1 MKRKVLAAIAL
12 VLCLFLFAGCGEK
25 GIQGTWVLYEEIE
38 SDGTKITRKELD
50 ENGVN
55 EIYVIE
61 GDTVHYSCTLP
72 GAKKDIEIDMTLID
86 KGDNRYEFKIG
97 EKVTFASA
105 EVSGN
110 KLIYYVGEAPDMTK
124 MVFRRSK

>member
-1 MKRKVLAAIAL
+1 MEKKVFAVIAL
-12 VLCLFLFAGCGEK
+12 FLCVSVFAGCSEK
-25 GIQGTWVLYEEIE
+25 GIQGTWELYEEIE
-38 SDGTKITRKELD
+38 SDGNKIDRKELD

-110 KLIYYVGEAPDMTK
+110 KLIYYVGEAPEMTK
-124 MVFRRSK
+124 MVFKRSK

>member
-25 GIQGTWVLYEEIE
+25 GIQGTWVLYEEFE

-124 MVFRRSK
+124 MVFKRSK

>member
-1 MKRKVLAAIAL
+1 MKKKVFAAIAL

-25 GIQGTWVLYEEIE
+25 GIQGTWVLYEEFE

-61 GDTVHYSCTLP
+61 GDTVHYKCSLP

-97 EKVTFASA
+97 DRVTFASP

-110 KLIYYVGEAPDMTK
+110 KLIYYVGEGSDTMK
-124 MVFRRSK
+124 MVFKRSK

>member
-1 MKRKVLAAIAL
+1 M
-12 VLCLFLFAGCGEK
+12 CMFLFAGCTDK
-25 GIQGTWVLYEEIE
+25 GIQGTWELYEEIE
-38 SDGTKITRKELD
+38 SDGNKIDRKELD

-86 KGDNRYEFKIG
+86 KGNNRYEFKIG

>member
-1 MKRKVLAAIAL
+1 MKKKVFAVIAL
-12 VLCLFLFAGCGEK
+12 FLCVSVFAGCADK
-25 GIQGTWVLYEEIE
+25 GIQGTWELYEEIE
-38 SDGTKITRKELD
+38 SDGNKIDRKELD

-110 KLIYYVGEAPDMTK
+110 KLIYYVGEAPHMTK
-124 MVFRRSK
+124 MVFKRSK

>member
-1 MKRKVLAAIAL
+1 MKKKFFAVIAL
-12 VLCLFLFAGCGEK
+12 FMCVFLFAGCADK
-25 GIQGTWVLYEEIE
+25 GIQGTWELYEEIE
-38 SDGTKITRKELD
+38 SDGNKIDRKELD

-61 GDTVHYSCTLP
+61 GDMVHYSCTLP

-124 MVFRRSK
+124 MVFKRSK

>member
-1 MKRKVLAAIAL
+1 MKKKVFAVIAL
-12 VLCLFLFAGCGEK
+12 FLCVSVFAGCSDN
-25 GIQGTWVLYEEIE
+25 GIQGKWELYEEIE
-38 SDGTKITRKELD
+38 SDGNKIDRKELD

-72 GAKKDIEIDMTLID
+72 GAKKDIEIDMMLID

-97 EKVTFASA
+97 EKLTFASA

-124 MVFRRSK
+124 MVFKRSK

>member
-25 GIQGTWVLYEEIE
+25 GIQGTWVLYEEFE

-61 GDTVHYSCTLP
+61 GDVVHYSCSLP

-86 KGDNRYEFKIG
+86 KGNNRYEFKIG

>member
-1 MKRKVLAAIAL
+1 MKKKVFAVIAL
-12 VLCLFLFAGCGEK
+12 FLCVSVFAGCSDN
-25 GIQGTWVLYEEIE
+25 GIQGKWELYEEIE
-38 SDGTKITRKELD
+38 SDGNKIDRKELD

-72 GAKKDIEIDMTLID
+72 GAKKDIEIDMMLID

-97 EKVTFASA
+97 EKLTFASA

-110 KLIYYVGEAPDMTK
+110 KLIYYVGEVPDMTK
-124 MVFRRSK
+124 MVFKRSK

>member
-25 GIQGTWVLYEEIE
+25 GIQGTWVLYEEFE

-110 KLIYYVGEAPDMTK
+110 KLVYYVGEAPDMTK

>member
-1 MKRKVLAAIAL
+1 
-12 VLCLFLFAGCGEK
+12 
-25 GIQGTWVLYEEIE
+25 
-38 SDGTKITRKELD
+38 
-50 ENGVN
+50 
-55 EIYVIE
+55 
-61 GDTVHYSCTLP
+61 
-72 GAKKDIEIDMTLID
+72 MTLID

-110 KLIYYVGEAPDMTK
+110 KLVYYVGEAPDMTK

>member
-1 MKRKVLAAIAL
+1 MKKKVFAVIAL
-12 VLCLFLFAGCGEK
+12 FMCVFLFAGCADK
-25 GIQGTWVLYEEIE
+25 GIQGKWELYEEIE
-38 SDGTKITRKELD
+38 SDGNKIDRKELD

-61 GDTVHYSCTLP
+61 GDVVHYSC
-72 GAKKDIEIDMTLID
+72 
-86 KGDNRYEFKIG
+86 RYEFKIG

>member
-25 GIQGTWVLYEEIE
+25 GIQGTWVLYEEFE

>member
-1 MKRKVLAAIAL
+1 MKKKVFAAIAL

-25 GIQGTWVLYEEIE
+25 GIQGTWVLYEEFE

-61 GDTVHYSCTLP
+61 GDTVHYS
-72 GAKKDIEIDMTLID
+72 
-86 KGDNRYEFKIG
+86 
-97 EKVTFASA
+97 
-105 EVSGN
+105 
-110 KLIYYVGEAPDMTK
+110 
-124 MVFRRSK
+124 

>member
-1 MKRKVLAAIAL
+1 MKKKVFAAIAL

-25 GIQGTWVLYEEIE
+25 GIQGTWELYEEFE

-97 EKVTFASA
+97 EKVTFASV

-124 MVFRRSK
+124 MVFKRSK